1 MEHKGNEIE
10 DILNEGGDIILFPE
24 ALISEP
30 QQSAP
35 SAIPSSE
42 DTPSA
47 SPSSEDTPSAIPS
60 SEDTPSASPSSV
72 DAASRAFPD
81 SQTTPESAN
90 SADNSDNSENSDS
103 ADKSRQRSSGIK
115 NMNPEDMPREKAL
128 RLGMNALTDVELLAI
143 LLGSGI
149 RGKSVFEFSR
159 EILNDCNNRLATLA
173 RMEVSELMRKY
184 KGLGLA
190 KATLLRAAMTF
201 GQRAQAD
208 LKVPEQRITGSD
220 SVYEL
225 MRDKLERNNHEEF
238 WLLHLSRANRVMLA
252 EQLSK
257 GGTSSTV
264 VDVKLIVKS
273 AIDHL
278 SSGII
283 VCHNHPSGN
292 MTPSIQDD
300 KLTHNIIEACKFC
313 DIKVID
319 HVIIGPTG
327 YYSYQDNGRLR

>member
-1 MEHKGNEIE
+1 MDGQKNINEID
-10 DILNEGGDIILFPE
+10 DILNAGGDVLFFPE
-24 ALISEP
+24 ICTNEPKDEDPITSDPETSENTIDR
-30 QQSAP
+30 QEEIVAP
-35 SAIPSSE
+35 ILEGSS
-42 DTPSA
+42 SA
-47 SPSSEDTPSAIPS
+47 SNKEPIAGE
-60 SEDTPSASPSSV
+60 
-72 DAASRAFPD
+72 
-81 SQTTPESAN
+81 
-90 SADNSDNSENSDS
+90 
-103 ADKSRQRSSGIK
+103 
-115 NMNPEDMPREKAL
+115 MPREKAY

-159 EILNDCNNRLATLA
+159 EILADNNNRLATLA
-173 RMEVSELMRKY
+173 RREVPELMRKY

-220 SVYEL
+220 SVYEF

-238 WLLHLSRANRVMLA
+238 WVLHLSRANRVMFA

-257 GGTSSTV
+257 GGTAATV
-264 VDVKLIVKS
+264 VDVKLIAKS

-292 MTPSIQDD
+292 MNPSSQDD
-300 KLTHNIIEACKFC
+300 SLTHNILETCKIC
-313 DIKVID
+313 DIRLLD